1 MISVLGPLQVL
12 HDGEVVDI
20 GSPRHR
26 EVLAALVVDAG
37 RVVPTE
43 TLLERVWGE
52 GRGGTTANLHAVISR
67 LRSRLREAGEDAE
80 IATAAPGYRLD
91 APGTID
97 AEVFQRRCQEA
108 RSLRA
113 DGDLPAARSR
123 LDEALG
129 MWRDRA
135 YADVLHPCAEAEAA
149 RLDGLRLAAHEQA
162 AELDLALGRTEP
174 VLDRVPA
181 LVAEHPLRESLRG
194 LLMLALYRAGRQ
206 AEALD
211 VYAEGRRVL
220 AEELGLDPGPELAT
234 LHQRILEQ
242 DEGLLGPTPSTAP
255 ASPAPS
261 RVPAPSEPGAWSS
274 EVVVPPT
281 ALLGRARDVEYVVGL
296 LADSTERLVTVTGVG
311 GVGKTRLAYAVA
323 EASRDRFRDGVAVV
337 SLAPLTDP
345 ATVLPAV
352 GRATGLPSAEGS
364 DPAAVTEHLRHREML
379 VVLDNAEHLPDAA
392 GGIGRLVASCPGL
405 TVLVT
410 SRTPL
415 RVRGELQYQ
424 LAPLGLPEPGA
435 AAPGAL
441 EASSAAALFL
451 ERARSVSPGFVL
463 DDGNAASVGAICR
476 RLAGIPLALELAAA
490 RTRMLSPRAI
500 LERLDQVMAAGG
512 ARDLPPRQRTMRAAI
527 GWSYQLLT
535 EDEQRLFRVLA
546 VFVDGFT
553 LEAVEAVAGPDG
565 VLEDLEALVE
575 HSLALPDPEHADVAR
590 FRMLE
595 PVHQYAVGLLSGDEE
610 DEVRL
615 AHLRYFLEVAEATEP
630 SYRGP
635 GTAEAMALTQREHA
649 NFVAA
654 LEWGAKAG
662 HAELAGRLA
671 WALWLFWWIRG
682 NVLEGRRLLQTVLAE
697 ELTDGIRAR
706 ALAAHGAMAYA
717 QGDLVGSRA
726 WFEGADVARRT
737 GDLVG
742 LAHNLA
748 GVGLVALAEEDL
760 EAAEQA
766 VADTIP
772 LCEEAGNGGG
782 WLWTLAH
789 VWLATIRVLRGATSE
804 AEPLL
809 DLALAAARER
819 EDPLAIYITLF
830 TSAQVA
836 LARNDVAGARG
847 QLEEGIRL
855 SERTGDLANLA
866 YFLDT
871 LGVVEAI
878 ENAPHRVAV
887 LHGAAQRLR
896 ETVGSNVYGYY
907 KPDEAMLESSLE
919 SARTALG
926 EDFEAAVAQGR
937 ALSVTDT
944 LELALRGD

>member
-1 MISVLGPLQVL
+1 MISVLGPLQVV

-43 TLLERVWGE
+43 TLIERVWGE

-67 LRSRLREAGEDAE
+67 LRSRLREAGEDVE

-97 AEVFQRRCQEA
+97 AEVFQQLCHEA

-113 DGDLPAARSR
+113 AGDQGAARAR
-123 LDEALG
+123 LEEALG

-135 YADVLHPCAEAEAA
+135 YADVPHPFAEAEAA

-162 AELDLALGRTEP
+162 AELDLGLGRTASA
-174 VLDRVPA
+174 LDRLPG

-211 VYAEGRRVL
+211 VYAEARQEL
-220 AEELGLDPGPELAT
+220 AEELGLDPGPELQT
-234 LHQRILEQ
+234 LHQRILEH
-242 DEGLLGPTPSTAP
+242 DALLSGPAPVVEADPSA
-255 ASPAPS
+255 AAPAPS
-261 RVPAPSEPGAWSS
+261 APGSWTS

-281 ALLGRARDVEYVVGL
+281 ALHGRVRDVEYVTGL
-296 LADSTERLVTVTGVG
+296 LADSAERLVTVTGVG

-323 EASRDRFRDGVAVV
+323 EASRARFRDGVAVV
-337 SLAPLTDP
+337 SLAPLSDP
-345 ATVLPAV
+345 DSVLPAV
-352 GRATGLPSAEGS
+352 GRATGLPSAEGT
-364 DPAAVTEHLRHREML
+364 DPAAVVTEHLRHREVL
-379 VVLDNAEHLPDAA
+379 VVLDNAEHLLDAA
-392 GGIGRLVASCPGL
+392 AGIGRLVASCPGL

-415 RVRGELQYQ
+415 RLRGELQYQ

-435 AAPGAL
+435 TDPGAL
-441 EASSAAALFL
+441 AGSAAAALFL

-463 DDGNAASVGAICR
+463 DDGNAEAVGAICR

-490 RTRMLSPRAI
+490 RTRLLTPSAI
-500 LERLDQVMAAGG
+500 LQRLDQVMAAGG

-527 GWSYQLLT
+527 DWSSQLLGA
-535 EDEQRLFRVLA
+535 EEQRLFRALA

-553 LEAVEAVAGPDG
+553 LEAVEAVVGPDG
-565 VLEDLEALVE
+565 VLEPLESLVE
-575 HSLALPDPEHADVAR
+575 HSLVLPDPEHADVAR

-595 PVHQYAVGLLSGDEE
+595 PVHQYAAGLLDGDEE
-610 DEVRL
+610 QRTRL
-615 AHLRYFLEVAEATEP
+615 AHLRYFLDVAEATEP

-635 GTAEAMALTQREHA
+635 GTVEAMGLTQREHA

-654 LEWGAKAG
+654 MEWGTRAG
-662 HAELAGRLA
+662 EAELAGRLG

-682 NVLEGRRLLQTVLAE
+682 NLLEGRRLMQAVLAQDVSAE
-697 ELTDGIRAR
+697 VRSR
-706 ALAAHGAMAYA
+706 ALAVTAAMAYA
-717 QGDLVGSRA
+717 QGDLVGARA
-726 WFEGADVARRT
+726 WYEGTDVAREA

-760 EAAEQA
+760 PAAEQA
-766 VADTIP
+766 LEDTIP
-772 LCEEAGNGGG
+772 LCEEVDRGGG

-789 VWLATIRVLRGATSE
+789 VWLATIRLLRGATGE

-809 DLALAAARER
+809 ERALAAARER

-836 LARNDVAGARG
+836 LAGNDAAAARE

-855 SERTGDLANLA
+855 SVRTGDLANLA

-871 LGVVEAI
+871 LGVVEALDS
-878 ENAPHRVAV
+878 EPRRVAL
-887 LHGAAQRLR
+887 LHGAARRLR

-907 KPDEAMLESSLE
+907 KPDEAMLEASLD
-919 SARTALG
+919 STRTVLG
-926 EDFEAAVAQGR
+926 EDFEAAVSEGR
-937 ALSVTDT
+937 GLSVTAMVD
-944 LELALRGD
+944 LALRTG